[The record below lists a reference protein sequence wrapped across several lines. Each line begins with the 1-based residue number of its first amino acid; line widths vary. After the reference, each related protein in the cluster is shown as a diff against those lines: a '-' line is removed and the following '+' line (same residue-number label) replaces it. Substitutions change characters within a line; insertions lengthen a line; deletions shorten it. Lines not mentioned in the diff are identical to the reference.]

1 MSDLF
6 DNFNKIL
13 KNDLVPILAKYLK
26 DQNNKKSDILNDF
39 LNDPQTLLSDIFEK
53 FSKYKDMDN
62 NQMDHKDIEK
72 VDDIDPA
79 IDSEYDELFK
89 RLVLI
94 EENMSQIKKI
104 LKDKN

>member
-39 LNDPQTLLSDIFEK
+39 LNDPQTLLSDIIEK
-53 FSKYKDMDN
+53 FSRFKDMDN

-94 EENMSQIKKI
+94 EENMIQIKKI

>member
-26 DQNNKKSDILNDF
+26 DQNNKKSDKLNDF
-39 LNDPQTLLSDIFEK
+39 LNDPQTFLSDIFEK
-53 FSKYKDMDN
+53 FSRYKDMDN
-62 NQMDHKDIEK
+62 NQMDYKDVEK

-94 EENMSQIKKI
+94 EENMIQIKKI